1 LLLKLLVF
9 SNSLGSLVCFLAL
22 FVRSVDDLCVNVL
35 LSFQQE
41 LEYNIDKSGIR
52 R

>member
-1 LLLKLLVF
+1 MF
-9 SNSLGSLVCFLAL
+9 SRSFI
-22 FVRSVDDLCVNVL
+22 RSVDDLCVNVL

-41 LEYNIDKSGIR
+41 LEYDIDKSGIR